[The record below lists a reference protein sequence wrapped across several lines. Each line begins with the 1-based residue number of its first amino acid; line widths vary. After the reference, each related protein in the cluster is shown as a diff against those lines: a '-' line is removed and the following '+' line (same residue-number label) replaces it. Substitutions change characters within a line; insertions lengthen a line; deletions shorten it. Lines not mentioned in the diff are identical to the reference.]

1 MKINLIKNKFF
12 ILIQNSPFITLTR
25 NNGIFNTQEI
35 KDNFSE
41 KKNLSMHQYSNSQ
54 DIKSNSFE
62 KINLPVD
69 RQPEEIKNNSF
80 KIMDQRSSTKKRG
93 GTNSSEINNTKQ
105 MKLCPSYHKEFS
117 YCCSSRKQD
126 LFKTSSNTRQM
137 VEKSSSPV
145 KIQDL
150 FKCNCIVD
158 EYLTKEKIEEYCL
171 SGIETMRT
179 STPNKSIDKE
189 KMIKNIED
197 LNNSKN
203 ANYHSCLNDSIDFN
217 RSQKIDFTANNAFP
231 LIEKLLQNNPNML
244 MNIKNET
251 QKLENVFMLN
261 KSMQEVFYTAQN
273 TVSSSMQNLSD
284 IVKDLTVTNN
294 VVTNIENLKTV
305 EPEEIKTKL
314 KTEKEILKTM
324 VSLSVMDNDM
334 SKSSTWRILK
344 PITDIIFLVIIVK
357 IKIFFN

>member
-1 MKINLIKNKFF
+1 MINKFF

-41 KKNLSMHQYSNSQ
+41 KTNQSMHQYSNSQ
-54 DIKSNSFE
+54 DTKNNSSE
-62 KINLPVD
+62 KTNMSVD
-69 RQPEEIKNNSF
+69 QQPQEIKNNSS
-80 KIMDQRSSTKKRG
+80 KVTNNQRSSTKKRG
-93 GTNSSEINNTKQ
+93 GANSSEINNTKQ
-105 MKLCPSYHKEFS
+105 MKLCPSYHNEFS

-126 LFKTSSNTRQM
+126 LFKSSSNTRQM
-137 VEKSSSPV
+137 VEKCCSPV

-171 SGIETMRT
+171 SGIETMMT
-179 STPNKSIDKE
+179 STPNKSIDRE

-217 RSQKIDFTANNAFP
+217 RNQKIDFTANNAFP

-244 MNIKNET
+244 MNIKNEA
-251 QKLENVFMLN
+251 QKLENVYMLN

-273 TVSSSMQNLSD
+273 TVSNSMQNLSD

-305 EPEEIKTKL
+305 EPEEKKTKL

-324 VSLSVMDNDM
+324 VSLSVMDNEM
-334 SKSSTWRILK
+334 SKSNTWRILK
-344 PITDIIFLVIIVK
+344 SITDVIFLVLNSSKV
-357 IKIFFN
+357 

>member
-1 MKINLIKNKFF
+1 
-12 ILIQNSPFITLTR
+12 
-25 NNGIFNTQEI
+25 
-35 KDNFSE
+35 
-41 KKNLSMHQYSNSQ
+41 MHQYSNSQ
-54 DIKSNSFE
+54 DIKNNSFE

-80 KIMDQRSSTKKRG
+80 KIMDQRSLTKKRG

-189 KMIKNIED
+189 KIIKNIED